1 LPIEAVKA
9 KKPPRH
15 APPGGF
21 GALIRARIQN
31 SKRSWD
37 GLIGGLLAN
46 AGPGAVDKH
55 GQSVPPY
62 RETQSYV
69 SQIGKM
75 AGRPTKVDH
84 SIYKVTDVIDGREIP
99 KYTDKKP

>member
-1 LPIEAVKA
+1 MADRKRPLREELPIEAVKA

-37 GLIGGLLAN
+37 RLIGGLLAH
-46 AGPGAVDKH
+46 ARPGAVLIAE
-55 GQSVPPY
+55 V
-62 RETQSYV
+62 
-69 SQIGKM
+69 
-75 AGRPTKVDH
+75 AGAIAVRVA
-84 SIYKVTDVIDGREIP
+84 VAGV
-99 KYTDKKP
+99 